1 MAVFGHSGSQAPQLM
16 HSLVM
21 TVAIRRAIPSRRRR
35 VQIASGS
42 PGSSVKGEGDPA
54 PEEEEGLMR
63 RLASAV
69 ATGLVFA
76 AGVACA
82 QEHPEMEAA
91 RKDLESAKAHLQAA
105 AKDYGGHRKQAV
117 GDIDRALG
125 QIKEGLATV
134 EKKEQKIEH
143 KEQKLERKD
152 TRTQHKLEN
161 LKAKEQQ
168 MQQK

>member
-1 MAVFGHSGSQAPQLM
+1 MAVFGHYGSQAPQLM

-21 TVAIRRAIPSRRRR
+21 TVAIRQRNTIP
-35 VQIASGS
+35 ATTGS
-42 PGSSVKGEGDPA
+42 NRPWPDLRLGDRGWRPVR
-54 PEEEEGLMR
+54 EEEALMR
-63 RLASAV
+63 RLALVV

-76 AGVACA
+76 AGVARA
-82 QEHPEMEAA
+82 EEHPDMEAA
-91 RKDLESAKAHLQAA
+91 KKDLESAKAHLQAA
-105 AKDYGGHRKQAV
+105 AHDYGGHRRQAV

-134 EKKEQKIEH
+134 EKKEKKVEH

-152 TRTQHKLEN
+152 TRTEHKLEN